1 MRFKKVL
8 ITGGAGYVGSALVP
22 RLLGAGHQVVVYD
35 RFFFGD
41 DFLPKQDP
49 NLSLVK
55 ADIRDTDDFA
65 KACADVDAVIHLAC
79 ISNDPSF
86 ALDESLSTSI
96 NLDCFEPMVVAAK
109 AAGVRRFIYAS
120 TSSVYGVSDAP
131 EVREDHPL
139 IPLTLYNKYKGMCE
153 PRLFKHQS
161 DDFVCVTIRPS
172 TVCGYAPRLR
182 LDLTVNILTN
192 HAVNKGK
199 ITVFGGE
206 QMRPNLHVD
215 DMVDLYQ
222 LLLSL
227 EDGKIAGETFNAG
240 YRNLKVKD
248 IAQIVKSVVEAE
260 MPDKAPIEIVTTP
273 SDDNR
278 SYHVN
283 ADKIRDHIGFEPKR
297 SVEDAVRDLCQAFKD
312 GKVLNSFDDDRY
324 VNVTRMQNLG
334 AN

>member
-49 NLSLVK
+49 NLSLVT

-109 AAGVRRFIYAS
+109 AAGVQRFIYAS

-312 GKVLNSFDDDRY
+312 GKVPNSFDDDRY